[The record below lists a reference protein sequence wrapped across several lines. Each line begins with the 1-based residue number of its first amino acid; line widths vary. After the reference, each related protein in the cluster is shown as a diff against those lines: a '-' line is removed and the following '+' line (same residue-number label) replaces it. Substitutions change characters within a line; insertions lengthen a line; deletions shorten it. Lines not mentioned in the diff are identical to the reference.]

1 VIGLVL
7 SMMKARRAQA
17 ATLFL
22 LAAVSVAA
30 AVAGP
35 VAARAVDAAVARIEV
50 ENASGRER
58 TISVVLAEDPTAEVG
73 TRLIDSVTDYTDLP
87 GFEIIRGGGFSVFGP
102 ARDLG
107 ELTWSSERMVY
118 RDRVCEHVII
128 VAGRCLAGAP
138 EILIGTHTAEAA
150 GMRAG
155 DVVWVQAA
163 AVIDGRLEPDGNPTQ
178 LTVVGVYEPVDSDE
192 AYWGGH
198 TYFSV
203 APDGRRSEVI
213 FISPAGL
220 SLVDHTVGFAYV
232 DALAPPDV
240 LTPDRLEGIRT
251 EVGRVIDLLRGM
263 RTVAVATALPNLA
276 DRVATG
282 RSHAAQLGPIAF
294 IPLVGFSLFVIYLAV
309 AHGVLGRRTE
319 IAVVALRGVTTPR
332 RWVLATGE
340 TVGAILLGAPVGY
353 VLGHFGV
360 GWLAR
365 VRLGSSDG
373 TGLSLATVPYAAAA
387 VAIALAVAL
396 LGQRR
401 ALREPVV
408 DLLRGVPRSRGVWSA
423 IATEALFVALA
434 VVATLQ
440 LRAPAGSVSGLG
452 LLVPGLVMVAVA
464 LLAAR
469 LNGAVTGLVARFA
482 LRRRLLGVGLAAV
495 QLARRPGS
503 RRLFVLLAVGAGVLA
518 FVAAGLNVAA
528 RARDLRASVEVGAPR
543 VLQVVNADVPRLLA
557 ATEALDP
564 EGAWSMAVV
573 AVSPD
578 DPSEPPLLAVDTAR
592 LAAVAVW
599 RPEFGA
605 DPAAVAAALAPSEL
619 PPLAVHG
626 TAIEVGVTVD
636 WHGVS
641 GASGLP
647 LPDGVSTRPI
657 TLVLDFLTDDGR
669 RVAARLANLEFGVNT
684 RTVSL
689 PDCAEGCR
697 LVSLSSPDLPVYE
710 AELVLTSIRQLDP
723 PADVV
728 PPAVFN
734 DRERWRASP
743 AVSLTPTDSGLRM
756 ALSPWMFGEPTLQV
770 SALGARVP
778 VSVAVAGT
786 QSVTSITSVDD
797 TSLGTR
803 PEATLSMLPR
813 FGSRGVLVD
822 LRALG
827 ATLIAPLT
835 LAEAEIWL
843 GPAAPPDAIDQFRQ
857 FGLSILGEST
867 VEDRR
872 SAQAQQG
879 PALALQFHLAAAAF
893 AVLLALVGLGLVAAV
908 DRRQRAADL
917 RALRVQGLPRR
928 VMRRAA
934 LWGYLSTVV
943 VAALTGLGAAALAWA
958 IAGDRLPITG
968 GPASS
973 LAPPRW
979 PLWSAVV
986 QPWAAATLAMAA
998 AATVAAWALRRAVT
1012 RGSNGAR

>member
-1 VIGLVL
+1 MIGLVL
-7 SMMKARRAQA
+7 SMMKARRAQTV
-17 ATLFL
+17 TLFL

-35 VAARAVDAAVARIEV
+35 VAARAVDEAVARIEV

-58 TISVVLAEDPTAEVG
+58 TISVVLAEDPTAEAG
-73 TRLIDSVTDYTDLP
+73 ARLIDSVTDYIDLP
-87 GFEIIRGGGFSVFGP
+87 GFEVIRGGGLTVFGP
-102 ARDLG
+102 ASDPGDLV
-107 ELTWSSERMVY
+107 WSSEQMVY
-118 RDRVCEHVII
+118 RDGVCEHVII

-138 EILIGTHTAEAA
+138 EILIGAQTAEAT
-150 GMRAG
+150 GVRAG
-155 DVVWVQAA
+155 DVAWVQAA
-163 AVIDGRLEPDGNPTQ
+163 TVDNGLLVPDGIPSPV
-178 LTVVGVYEPVDSDE
+178 TVVGVYEPVDPEE

-198 TYFSV
+198 TYFPV
-203 APDGRRSEVI
+203 APNGRRSEAI

-220 SLVDHTVGFAYV
+220 SLVDHTVGFAFV

-240 LTPDRLEGIRT
+240 LTPDRLERIRT
-251 EVGRVIDLLRGM
+251 EVFTVIDLLRG
-263 RTVAVATALPNLA
+263 TPDVAIATALPDLA
-276 DRVATG
+276 QRVATG
-282 RSHAAQLGPIAF
+282 RELAAQLGPIAF
-294 IPLVGFSLFVIYLAV
+294 IPLAGFSLFVIYLAV

-319 IAVVALRGVTTPR
+319 IAMVALRGVTRPR

-353 VLGHFGV
+353 VLGHLGV
-360 GWLAR
+360 GWLAQ

-373 TGLSLATVPYAAAA
+373 TDLSLATVPYAAAA
-387 VAIALAVAL
+387 VTIALAVAL

-423 IATEALFVALA
+423 IASEALFVALA
-434 VVATLQ
+434 VVATVQ
-440 LRAPAGSVSGLG
+440 LRVPAGGVSGLG

-503 RRLFVLLAVGAGVLA
+503 RRLFVLLAVGAAVLA

-528 RARDLRASVEVGAPR
+528 RARDLRASVELGAPR
-543 VLQVVNADVPRLLA
+543 VLQVVNADVARLLA

-573 AVSPD
+573 AVEPD
-578 DPSEPPLLAVDTAR
+578 DSSDPPLLAVDTSR
-592 LAAVAVW
+592 LAAVVAW

-619 PPLAVHG
+619 PPLAMHG
-626 TAIEVGVTVD
+626 TVIEVDVNVTWHDSDVD
-636 WHGVS
+636 RGRPPS
-641 GASGLP
+641 
-647 LPDGVSTRPI
+647 DGVRRRPI
-657 TLVLDFLTDDGR
+657 TLVLGFATGDGR
-669 RVAARLANLEFGVNT
+669 RVSVRVAGLEGGPNT

-697 LVSLSSPDLPVYE
+697 LVSLSSPDLPVFE
-710 AELVLTSIRQLDP
+710 ADLVLTGIRQLDP
-723 PADVV
+723 PADVAPLSV
-728 PPAVFN
+728 LT
-734 DRERWRASP
+734 DRARWRAGP
-743 AVSLTPTDSGLRM
+743 EVGLATTPSGLRM
-756 ALSPWMFGEPTLQV
+756 ALSPSVFGDYTLRVGVVGV
-770 SALGARVP
+770 SLPVP
-778 VSVAVAGT
+778 VAVAGDRRA
-786 QSVTSITSVDD
+786 TSITSVDE
-797 TSLGTR
+797 TVLGTR
-803 PEATLSMLPR
+803 SDINLSMLPR
-813 FGSRGVLVD
+813 LGSEGVLVD
-822 LRALG
+822 LRALE
-827 ATLIAPLT
+827 ATLVAPST

-843 GPAAPPDAIDQFRQ
+843 GPSAPADAIDQFRQ
-857 FGLSILGEST
+857 FGLSILSEST
-867 VEDRR
+867 VEQRR
-872 SAQAQQG
+872 SVLAQQG

-908 DRRQRAADL
+908 ERRQRAADL

-958 IAGDRLPITG
+958 IAGDRIPLVG

-986 QPWAAATLAMAA
+986 QPWAAATLAMAV
-998 AATVAAWALRRAVT
+998 AATVAAWALRRAVA